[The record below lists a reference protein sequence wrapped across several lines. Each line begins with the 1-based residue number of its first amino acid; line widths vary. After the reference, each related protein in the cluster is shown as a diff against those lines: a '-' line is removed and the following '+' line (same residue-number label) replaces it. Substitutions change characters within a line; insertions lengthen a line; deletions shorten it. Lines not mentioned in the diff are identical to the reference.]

1 MAVAILPYHHFTAD
15 QYERMIEVGIL
26 TKYHHVE
33 LIRGEI
39 ITMHPISPP
48 HTFCSMMLADLLV
61 PSVLGEMRVAARC
74 PIRLSDES
82 IPQSDIALLRFARYS
97 HAYPKAVDVRLVIE
111 IADTMRAYDHDLKL
125 PLYAAAGIP
134 EAWLIDLAENRIER
148 HTEPGAKF
156 YRQVVRYWGD
166 DTVTS
171 TVVPNIAI
179 PVRSVLNLD
188 E

>member
-1 MAVAILPYHHFTAD
+1 MAMPMPHYRFTVD

-39 ITMHPISPP
+39 ITMHPIRPP
-48 HTFCSMMLADLLV
+48 HAFCSMMLTDLLV
-61 PSVLGEMRVAARC
+61 PSVPDEIRVAAQC
-74 PIRLSDES
+74 PIRLLDES
-82 IPQSDIALLRFARYS
+82 IPQSDVALLHFARYT
-97 HAYPKAVDVRLVIE
+97 HAYPKADDVRLVIE
-111 IADTMRAYDHDLKL
+111 IADTMRAYDHDVKL

-134 EAWLIDLAENRIER
+134 EAWLIDLTDNRIER
-148 HTEPGAKF
+148 HTEPGANF

-171 TVVPNIAI
+171 TIVPNIAI
-179 PVRSVLNLD
+179 PVKSVLGLD